1 MTDSAVRH
9 AAILLIGTDERTLRI
24 MTWLLLE
31 AGFELAKTAT
41 AAEAVE
47 RAPLLTPAVIVID
60 GAPGE
65 TREEAR
71 RTAASLRAAFPMAR
85 RVCLHTHDG
94 AAEHW
99 HAEAEGH
106 LHRPFHADDLL
117 ELIRSLLT
125 VSVGSK
131 SSHDHH

>member
-1 MTDSAVRH
+1 MIDSAVRH

-31 AGFELAKTAT
+31 AGFELAKSPNAT
-41 AAEAVE
+41 EAVE
-47 RAPLLTPAVIVID
+47 RAPLLTPAIIVID
-60 GAPGE
+60 APPEE
-65 TREEAR
+65 TKDEAVR
-71 RTAASLRAAFPMAR
+71 HAASLRAAFPLAR
-85 RVCLHTHDG
+85 LVCLHTHEPG
-94 AAEHW
+94 VEHS
-99 HAEAEGH
+99 HVAAEGH

-131 SSHDHH
+131 SSHAHA